1 MGNISS
7 VLKAKRKELG
17 LTLAQIAEKIGV
29 TEATVQRWESG
40 NIKSLRHERI
50 AKLADILGVTPSVL
64 MGWDEPTAP
73 TLPSPTITE
82 DTVTFP
88 VITSVAAH
96 YDSVSIDESAAG
108 EKIEVPRAYLKGR
121 KAEDF
126 CAMRVRGDSMYPAFQ
141 NGDIVLVLRQ
151 STMNHSGEIGVIS
164 YGDDEMTIKRI
175 NYVDG
180 EDWLKLV
187 PLNPA
192 YPPRRIEGVD
202 LESCHIIGIPQVLIR
217 EYFENCLAV
226 ARWDQ
231 VDALAHLGYLK
242 RYAIRDGVTLDY
254 TPYDDL
260 IDEILCTLIA
270 TGKALEV
277 NTSGFRYGLPEWIP
291 GIEIWR
297 RYRAMGGELVTI
309 GSDAHRP
316 EDIGAGHKEA
326 QRMLRELGFTR
337 FFYFR
342 ARKPVA
348 VEL

>member
-50 AKLADILGVTPSVL
+50 AKLADILGVTPAVL

-96 YDSVSIDESAAG
+96 YDGVSIDESAAG

-175 NYVDG
+175 NYVQS
-180 EDWLKLV
+180 EDWLELV
-187 PLNPA
+187 PLKPVSPA
-192 YPPRRIEGVD
+192 QTDRR
-202 LESCHIIGIPQVLIR
+202 
-217 EYFENCLAV
+217 
-226 ARWDQ
+226 
-231 VDALAHLGYLK
+231 
-242 RYAIRDGVTLDY
+242 
-254 TPYDDL
+254 
-260 IDEILCTLIA
+260 
-270 TGKALEV
+270 
-277 NTSGFRYGLPEWIP
+277 
-291 GIEIWR
+291 
-297 RYRAMGGELVTI
+297 
-309 GSDAHRP
+309 HRP
-316 EDIGAGHKEA
+316 GKMPYYRYPARTD
-326 QRMLRELGFTR
+326 TR
-337 FFYFR
+337 VLNIKITPTGCKR
-342 ARKPVA
+342 
-348 VEL
+348 

>member
-50 AKLADILGVTPSVL
+50 AKLADILGVTPAVL

-88 VITSVAAH
+88 VITSVATH
-96 YDSVSIDESAAG
+96 YDGVSIDESAAG

-192 YPPRRIEGVD
+192 YPPRRIECVD

-217 EYFENCLAV
+217 EY
-226 ARWDQ
+226 
-231 VDALAHLGYLK
+231 
-242 RYAIRDGVTLDY
+242 
-254 TPYDDL
+254 
-260 IDEILCTLIA
+260 
-270 TGKALEV
+270 
-277 NTSGFRYGLPEWIP
+277 
-291 GIEIWR
+291 
-297 RYRAMGGELVTI
+297 
-309 GSDAHRP
+309 
-316 EDIGAGHKEA
+316 
-326 QRMLRELGFTR
+326 
-337 FFYFR
+337 
-342 ARKPVA
+342 
-348 VEL
+348 

>member
-88 VITSVAAH
+88 V
-96 YDSVSIDESAAG
+96 
-108 EKIEVPRAYLKGR
+108 AYLKGR

-175 NYVDG
+175 NYVQ
-180 EDWLKLV
+180 
-187 PLNPA
+187 
-192 YPPRRIEGVD
+192 
-202 LESCHIIGIPQVLIR
+202 S
-217 EYFENCLAV
+217 
-226 ARWDQ
+226 
-231 VDALAHLGYLK
+231 
-242 RYAIRDGVTLDY
+242 
-254 TPYDDL
+254 
-260 IDEILCTLIA
+260 
-270 TGKALEV
+270 
-277 NTSGFRYGLPEWIP
+277 
-291 GIEIWR
+291 
-297 RYRAMGGELVTI
+297 
-309 GSDAHRP
+309 
-316 EDIGAGHKEA
+316 
-326 QRMLRELGFTR
+326 
-337 FFYFR
+337 
-342 ARKPVA
+342 
-348 VEL
+348 

>member
-1 MGNISS
+1 MPEFKERLDEAMRIRDISAAELS
-7 VLKAKRKELG
+7 RISKVNEGTISQYRAGKYKAS
-17 LTLAQIAEKIGV
+17 
-29 TEATVQRWESG
+29 QR
-40 NIKSLRHERI
+40 SLD
-50 AKLADILGVTPSVL
+50 KLARALNVSIPWL
-64 MGWDEPTAP
+64 MGADVPMTDEPTAP

-96 YDSVSIDESAAG
+96 YDGVSIDESTTG

-217 EYFENCLAV
+217 EY
-226 ARWDQ
+226 
-231 VDALAHLGYLK
+231 
-242 RYAIRDGVTLDY
+242 
-254 TPYDDL
+254 
-260 IDEILCTLIA
+260 
-270 TGKALEV
+270 
-277 NTSGFRYGLPEWIP
+277 
-291 GIEIWR
+291 
-297 RYRAMGGELVTI
+297 
-309 GSDAHRP
+309 
-316 EDIGAGHKEA
+316 
-326 QRMLRELGFTR
+326 
-337 FFYFR
+337 
-342 ARKPVA
+342 
-348 VEL
+348 

>member
-1 MGNISS
+1 MPEFKERLDEAMRIRDISAAELS
-7 VLKAKRKELG
+7 RISKVNEGAISQYRAGKYKAS
-17 LTLAQIAEKIGV
+17 
-29 TEATVQRWESG
+29 QR
-40 NIKSLRHERI
+40 SLD
-50 AKLADILGVTPSVL
+50 KLARALNVSIPWL
-64 MGWDEPTAP
+64 MGADVPMTDEPSAP
-73 TLPSPTITE
+73 SLPCPAITE

-96 YDSVSIDESAAG
+96 YDSVSIDESATG

-217 EYFENCLAV
+217 EY
-226 ARWDQ
+226 
-231 VDALAHLGYLK
+231 
-242 RYAIRDGVTLDY
+242 
-254 TPYDDL
+254 
-260 IDEILCTLIA
+260 
-270 TGKALEV
+270 
-277 NTSGFRYGLPEWIP
+277 
-291 GIEIWR
+291 
-297 RYRAMGGELVTI
+297 
-309 GSDAHRP
+309 
-316 EDIGAGHKEA
+316 
-326 QRMLRELGFTR
+326 
-337 FFYFR
+337 
-342 ARKPVA
+342 
-348 VEL
+348 

>member
-1 MGNISS
+1 MRNISS

-50 AKLADILGVTPSVL
+50 AKLADILGVTPAVL

-96 YDSVSIDESAAG
+96 YDGVSIDESAAG

-202 LESCHIIGIPQVLIR
+202 LESCPINGIPQVLIR
-217 EYFENCLAV
+217 EY
-226 ARWDQ
+226 
-231 VDALAHLGYLK
+231 
-242 RYAIRDGVTLDY
+242 
-254 TPYDDL
+254 
-260 IDEILCTLIA
+260 
-270 TGKALEV
+270 
-277 NTSGFRYGLPEWIP
+277 
-291 GIEIWR
+291 
-297 RYRAMGGELVTI
+297 
-309 GSDAHRP
+309 
-316 EDIGAGHKEA
+316 
-326 QRMLRELGFTR
+326 
-337 FFYFR
+337 
-342 ARKPVA
+342 
-348 VEL
+348 

>member
-50 AKLADILGVTPSVL
+50 AKLADILGVTPAVL

-96 YDSVSIDESAAG
+96 YDGVSIDESATG

-164 YGDDEMTIKRI
+164 YGNDEMTIKRI

-187 PLNPA
+187 SLNPA
-192 YPPRRIEGVD
+192 CPPPP
-202 LESCHIIGIPQVLIR
+202 H
-217 EYFENCLAV
+217 
-226 ARWDQ
+226 
-231 VDALAHLGYLK
+231 
-242 RYAIRDGVTLDY
+242 
-254 TPYDDL
+254 
-260 IDEILCTLIA
+260 
-270 TGKALEV
+270 
-277 NTSGFRYGLPEWIP
+277 
-291 GIEIWR
+291 
-297 RYRAMGGELVTI
+297 
-309 GSDAHRP
+309 
-316 EDIGAGHKEA
+316 
-326 QRMLRELGFTR
+326 
-337 FFYFR
+337 
-342 ARKPVA
+342 
-348 VEL
+348 

>member
-40 NIKSLRHERI
+40 NIKSLRHE
-50 AKLADILGVTPSVL
+50 
-64 MGWDEPTAP
+64 PTAP

-96 YDSVSIDESAAG
+96 YDGVSIDESAAG

-151 STMNHSGEIGVIS
+151 STMNHSGVIS

-180 EDWLKLV
+180 KDWLKLV

-217 EYFENCLAV
+217 EY
-226 ARWDQ
+226 
-231 VDALAHLGYLK
+231 
-242 RYAIRDGVTLDY
+242 
-254 TPYDDL
+254 
-260 IDEILCTLIA
+260 
-270 TGKALEV
+270 
-277 NTSGFRYGLPEWIP
+277 
-291 GIEIWR
+291 
-297 RYRAMGGELVTI
+297 
-309 GSDAHRP
+309 
-316 EDIGAGHKEA
+316 
-326 QRMLRELGFTR
+326 
-337 FFYFR
+337 
-342 ARKPVA
+342 
-348 VEL
+348 

>member
-1 MGNISS
+1 MTKGERIKQRREQLGISQTELAECIGTSKQNLYKYENDIITNIPSDR
-7 VLKAKRKELG
+7 VEALAKRLN
-17 LTLAQIAEKIGV
+17 TSPAYI
-29 TEATVQRWESG
+29 
-40 NIKSLRHERI
+40 
-50 AKLADILGVTPSVL
+50 
-64 MGWDEPTAP
+64 MGWNEGDS
-73 TLPSPTITE
+73 LPSPAITE

-96 YDSVSIDESAAG
+96 YDGVSIDESAAG

-126 CAMRVRGDSMYPAFQ
+126 CAMRVRGDSMYPDFQ

-217 EYFENCLAV
+217 EY
-226 ARWDQ
+226 
-231 VDALAHLGYLK
+231 
-242 RYAIRDGVTLDY
+242 
-254 TPYDDL
+254 
-260 IDEILCTLIA
+260 
-270 TGKALEV
+270 
-277 NTSGFRYGLPEWIP
+277 
-291 GIEIWR
+291 
-297 RYRAMGGELVTI
+297 
-309 GSDAHRP
+309 
-316 EDIGAGHKEA
+316 
-326 QRMLRELGFTR
+326 
-337 FFYFR
+337 
-342 ARKPVA
+342 
-348 VEL
+348 

>member
-1 MGNISS
+1 MPEFKERLDEAMRIRDISAAELS
-7 VLKAKRKELG
+7 RISKVNEGAISQYRAGKYKAS
-17 LTLAQIAEKIGV
+17 
-29 TEATVQRWESG
+29 QR
-40 NIKSLRHERI
+40 SLD
-50 AKLADILGVTPSVL
+50 KLARALNVSIPWL
-64 MGWDEPTAP
+64 MGADVPMTDEPTAP
-73 TLPSPTITE
+73 SLPSPTITE

-96 YDSVSIDESAAG
+96 YDGVSIDESAAG

-180 EDWLKLV
+180 EDWLELV

-217 EYFENCLAV
+217 EY
-226 ARWDQ
+226 
-231 VDALAHLGYLK
+231 
-242 RYAIRDGVTLDY
+242 
-254 TPYDDL
+254 
-260 IDEILCTLIA
+260 
-270 TGKALEV
+270 
-277 NTSGFRYGLPEWIP
+277 
-291 GIEIWR
+291 
-297 RYRAMGGELVTI
+297 
-309 GSDAHRP
+309 
-316 EDIGAGHKEA
+316 
-326 QRMLRELGFTR
+326 
-337 FFYFR
+337 
-342 ARKPVA
+342 
-348 VEL
+348 

>member
-1 MGNISS
+1 
-7 VLKAKRKELG
+7 
-17 LTLAQIAEKIGV
+17 
-29 TEATVQRWESG
+29 
-40 NIKSLRHERI
+40 
-50 AKLADILGVTPSVL
+50 

-73 TLPSPTITE
+73 TLPSPIITE

-96 YDSVSIDESAAG
+96 YDGVSIDESAAG

-202 LESCHIIGIPQVLIR
+202 LEICHIIGIPQVLIR
-217 EYFENCLAV
+217 EY
-226 ARWDQ
+226 
-231 VDALAHLGYLK
+231 
-242 RYAIRDGVTLDY
+242 
-254 TPYDDL
+254 
-260 IDEILCTLIA
+260 
-270 TGKALEV
+270 
-277 NTSGFRYGLPEWIP
+277 
-291 GIEIWR
+291 
-297 RYRAMGGELVTI
+297 
-309 GSDAHRP
+309 
-316 EDIGAGHKEA
+316 
-326 QRMLRELGFTR
+326 
-337 FFYFR
+337 
-342 ARKPVA
+342 
-348 VEL
+348 

>member
-1 MGNISS
+1 MTKGERIKQRREQLGISQTELAECIGTSKQNLYKYENDIITNIPSDR
-7 VLKAKRKELG
+7 VEALAKRLN
-17 LTLAQIAEKIGV
+17 TSPAYI
-29 TEATVQRWESG
+29 
-40 NIKSLRHERI
+40 
-50 AKLADILGVTPSVL
+50 
-64 MGWDEPTAP
+64 MGWNEGDS
-73 TLPSPTITE
+73 LPSPAITE

-217 EYFENCLAV
+217 EY
-226 ARWDQ
+226 
-231 VDALAHLGYLK
+231 
-242 RYAIRDGVTLDY
+242 
-254 TPYDDL
+254 
-260 IDEILCTLIA
+260 
-270 TGKALEV
+270 
-277 NTSGFRYGLPEWIP
+277 
-291 GIEIWR
+291 
-297 RYRAMGGELVTI
+297 
-309 GSDAHRP
+309 
-316 EDIGAGHKEA
+316 
-326 QRMLRELGFTR
+326 
-337 FFYFR
+337 
-342 ARKPVA
+342 
-348 VEL
+348 

>member
-50 AKLADILGVTPSVL
+50 AKLADILGVTPAVL

-202 LESCHIIGIPQVLIR
+202 LESSHIIGIPQVLIR
-217 EYFENCLAV
+217 EY
-226 ARWDQ
+226 
-231 VDALAHLGYLK
+231 
-242 RYAIRDGVTLDY
+242 
-254 TPYDDL
+254 
-260 IDEILCTLIA
+260 
-270 TGKALEV
+270 
-277 NTSGFRYGLPEWIP
+277 
-291 GIEIWR
+291 
-297 RYRAMGGELVTI
+297 
-309 GSDAHRP
+309 
-316 EDIGAGHKEA
+316 
-326 QRMLRELGFTR
+326 
-337 FFYFR
+337 
-342 ARKPVA
+342 
-348 VEL
+348 